1 MVGTRSAIFA
11 PLQNLGIIIIDEEDA
26 SSYKQDNNPRYHARD
41 IAMYR
46 GKYNNIPVVLASAT
60 PSLESKARAD
70 KGVYTLL
77 TLKKR
82 VGTAILPKIHIVLSL
97 IHI

>member
-77 TLKKR
+77 NFKKKS
-82 VGTAILPKIHIVLSL
+82 GHCHITKDTYS
-97 IHI
+97 